1 MSCADNLCLIIR
13 FALIFNV
20 NDSNIFNDKSY
31 ILISRILIINLYDN
45 LYGLNYYRIEIK
57 LYSMFVWKYL
67 IITFKLYEKKIW
79 KIMWQ
84 RLIDIRFNIQFNIAN
99 NKK

>member
-13 FALIFNV
+13 LALIFNV

-45 LYGLNYYRIEIK
+45 LYELNYYRIEIK
-57 LYSMFVWKYL
+57 LYSMFV
-67 IITFKLYEKKIW
+67 
-79 KIMWQ
+79 
-84 RLIDIRFNIQFNIAN
+84 
-99 NKK
+99 

>member
-13 FALIFNV
+13 LALIFNV

-31 ILISRILIINLYDN
+31 ILISQILIINLYDN

-57 LYSMFVWKYL
+57 LYSMFV
-67 IITFKLYEKKIW
+67 
-79 KIMWQ
+79 
-84 RLIDIRFNIQFNIAN
+84 
-99 NKK
+99 